1 MSVAPPTVSFST
13 RAGIAA
19 TLLAFVLLSTST
31 AAGEHP
37 TVAAAAN
44 ETPATP
50 FDQLIADYT
59 AFADEKQPLPLPDGT
74 DARYAKRLEAIDES
88 YFTRRAEKL
97 QGFIERLSAIDR
109 PSLGRDERIDADILA
124 TRLQNTLGEIEHRA
138 YRVPIGS
145 REGFH
150 IAFASEVATRSFS
163 TVEHYDDY
171 VARLQSFRAFAER
184 QTALMRLGLRTGWTM
199 SAQVLDGYGITVRP
213 LLVDDVTTSD
223 FYAPFARIPAS
234 FDEADRTRLLR
245 DGTAAIRD
253 SVLPA
258 YRAFLSFLEDEYI
271 PSARQSLGMSAMP
284 GGRAFYEHRV
294 RRYTTLDLTPE
305 AIHQLGL
312 DEVARIRGEMAAIMA
327 EVDFTDSFEAFIDF
341 LRTDA
346 RFYVDTSEDYLRAVS
361 YAAKRMDGK
370 LPELFGTLP
379 RSPYGIRAIPPL
391 IAPRLSAGYYDRG
404 EGDGSRAG
412 FVNVNTSQLD
422 SRPLY
427 VAEALAFHEGVPGHH
442 LQIMLVAEN
451 ETLSDFRKEA
461 NSIAFVEGWALY
473 AERLGLEAGL
483 YDDPYANFGRL
494 TYEIWRAVRLVVD
507 TGVHALDWTRDQ
519 AIAYMAEN
527 TGMALGPST
536 AEVDRHITEPGQ
548 GLAYKIGELAIR
560 RLRTEAEET
569 LGARFDRR
577 AFHDQVLRH
586 GAVPLFVLE
595 REVRAWIAEVEADEA
610 AGPES

>member
-1 MSVAPPTVSFST
+1 MPLCLVGSLPLAADQTA
-13 RAGIAA
+13 RASQIAA
-19 TLLAFVLLSTST
+19 TPRAS
-31 AAGEHP
+31 
-37 TVAAAAN
+37 
-44 ETPATP
+44 P
-50 FDQLIADYT
+50 FEQLITDYT
-59 AFADEKQPLPLPDGT
+59 AFVDAKELLPVPAGT
-74 DARYAKRLEAIDES
+74 DPRYAERLEAIDEA
-88 YFTRRAEKL
+88 YFTRRGEMFRDFAS
-97 QGFIERLSAIDR
+97 RLEAIDR
-109 PSLGRDERIDADILA
+109 TALSRDQRIDADVLA
-124 TRLQNTLGEIEHRA
+124 TRLRDALGEIEHRA

-150 IAFASEVATRSFS
+150 IAFAAEVVTASFA
-163 TVEHYDDY
+163 TVEDYDDY
-171 VARLQSFRAFAER
+171 VARLQSFRGFTER
-184 QTALMRLGLRTGWTM
+184 QIDLMRLGLQTGWTM
-199 SAQVLDGYGITVRP
+199 SAQVLDGYGDTVRP
-213 LLVDDVTTSD
+213 LLVDDVTDSD
-223 FYAPFARIPAS
+223 FYAPFADLPAS
-234 FDEADRTRLLR
+234 FPAADRERLLR

-253 SVLPA
+253 IVLPA
-258 YRAFLSFLEDEYI
+258 YRKFLTFLERKYI
-271 PSARQSLGMSAMP
+271 PNARTSLGISAMP

-294 RRYTTLDLTPE
+294 RRYTTLELTPE

-312 DEVARIRGEMAAIMA
+312 DEVARIRGEMAAVMT
-327 EVDFTDSFEAFIDF
+327 EVGFAGSFEAFIDF

-346 RFYVDTSEDYLRAVS
+346 RFYVDSTEDYLRAVS
-361 YAAKRMDGK
+361 YAAKRMDGM
-370 LPELFGTLP
+370 LPELFATLP
-379 RSPYGIRAIPPL
+379 RSPYGVRAIPPL

-442 LQIMLVAEN
+442 LQIMLVQEN
-451 ETLSDFRKEA
+451 DVLSDFRKKA

-560 RLRTEAEET
+560 RLRTEAEAA
-569 LGARFDRR
+569 LGNRFDRR

-586 GAVPLFVLE
+586 GAVPLYVLE
-595 REVRAWIAEVEADEA
+595 REVRAWIEEVAADGDA
-610 AGPES
+610 DLDS